1 MTQFSRNQSA
11 ERLTHTE
18 KNFDDF
24 AEIFHALKLLGIE
37 AETFLSIMDDIDKLP
52 DHLWIHNEDNTIV
65 YGNHDFIKN
74 FNPCMKQ
81 TCYQC
86 LMGEEKP
93 CDCCLSKKAFATN
106 STQRCTLCKR
116 YGKGYDLNIYHTP
129 ISNDR
134 GQRYMM
140 KSSFF
145 LEETSNLANSLRL
158 VDEKEGGE
166 TLYLSM
172 CSACSRVRDKNDNWV
187 SIDETQIDNG
197 NVRISHGICPECRKI
212 LYPGY

>member
-1 MTQFSRNQSA
+1 
-11 ERLTHTE
+11 
-18 KNFDDF
+18 
-24 AEIFHALKLLGIE
+24 
-37 AETFLSIMDDIDKLP
+37 
-52 DHLWIHNEDNTIV
+52 
-65 YGNHDFIKN
+65 
-74 FNPCMKQ
+74 
-81 TCYQC
+81 
-86 LMGEEKP
+86 
-93 CDCCLSKKAFATN
+93 
-106 STQRCTLCKR
+106 
-116 YGKGYDLNIYHTP
+116 
-129 ISNDR
+129 
-134 GQRYMM
+134 MM